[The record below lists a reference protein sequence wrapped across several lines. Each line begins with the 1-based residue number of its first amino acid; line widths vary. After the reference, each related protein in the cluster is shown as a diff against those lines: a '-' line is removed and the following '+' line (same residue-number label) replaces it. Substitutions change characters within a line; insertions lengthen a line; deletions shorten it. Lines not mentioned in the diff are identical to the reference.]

1 MISYKKIIIFFLF
14 SFYFLIGSYFSL
26 TNGITS
32 DESFEQ
38 LNWVE
43 NIKGIKNLFING
55 NYDEFLKYQD
65 KYHGIAFH
73 YLSQP
78 IQLFLYK
85 FTSYLNN
92 STEYAGHLM
101 SKHIVVFSLFFFF
114 ITFFLQINF

>member
-1 MISYKKIIIFFLF
+1 MNSYKKILIFFLF
-14 SFYFLIGSYFSL
+14 SLYFLIGSYLSL

-38 LNWVE
+38 LNWIE
-43 NIKGIKNLFING
+43 NIKGIKSLFVNG
-55 NYDEFLKYQD
+55 HYDEFLKYQD

-73 YLSQP
+73 YVSQP
-78 IQLFLYK
+78 IQLLLYK

-101 SKHIVVFSLFFFF
+101 SKHIVVFLLFTFSSLFF
-114 ITFFLQINF
+114 IN